1 VPRLKPVNPD
11 ENISA
16 QDSGGLSTAEPP
28 GPIPNPEVKRCSAD
42 GSIAKGY
49 ARVGRCQVIN
59 YHPKQLGWFFYAHA
73 EIRREH
79 SCDQRSHANYRN
91 LVFVATDLLPESETC
106 VK

>member
-1 VPRLKPVNPD
+1 MRGKYRQKFALRFV
-11 ENISA
+11 SA

-59 YHPKQLGWFFYAHA
+59 YRPKQLGRFFYVLTEKEVLAISLFDLSSQSNA
-73 EIRREH
+73 LCTSNAFRR
-79 SCDQRSHANYRN
+79 C
-91 LVFVATDLLPESETC
+91 LTFWV
-106 VK
+106 